1 MQKSEIQ
8 PYKGITLTFSVLKVG
23 ETASYTEISLN
34 LPPIGLAYLLEKI
47 ARLFSPF

>member
-1 MQKSEIQ
+1 MQKSAIQ

-34 LPPIGLAYLLEKI
+34 LSPIGLTYLLGKLVS
-47 ARLFSPF
+47 LFKLF